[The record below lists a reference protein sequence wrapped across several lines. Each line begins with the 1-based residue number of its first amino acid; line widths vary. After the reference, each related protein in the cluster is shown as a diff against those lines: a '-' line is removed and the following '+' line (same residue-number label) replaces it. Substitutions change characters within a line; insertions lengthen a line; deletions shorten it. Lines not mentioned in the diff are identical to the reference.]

1 MRNQFITFEGGE
13 GSGKSTQIN
22 LLHNFLIEKGKD
34 VVSTREPGGTPS
46 AEIIRDLLTK
56 GDADRWSPATEA
68 LLMWAARSEHVEKLI
83 KPSLDKGKW
92 VLCDR
97 FYHST
102 YAYQG
107 VGHNLG
113 IENMRI
119 IKKIIIGEIT
129 PNLTFILDID
139 PVNGIGRTKNRA
151 SNEDRFEKMN
161 LAFHNNLR
169 KAFIQFAKKNPKRFI
184 VIDAE
189 LSLEKISEIISSE
202 VQARFQL

>member
-139 PVNGIGRTKNRA
+139 PVNGIGRTKNRV

-169 KAFIQFAKKNPKRFI
+169 KAFIQFSKKNPKRFI

-202 VQARFQL
+202 VQTRFQL

>member
-22 LLHNFLIEKGKD
+22 LLHNFLIEKGED
-34 VVSTREPGGTPS
+34 VISTREPGGTPS

-92 VLCDR
+92 VLSDR

-107 VGHNLG
+107 VGRNLG

-119 IKKIIIGEIT
+119 IKKIIIGDIT
-129 PNLTFILDID
+129 PDLTFILDID
-139 PVNGIGRTKNRA
+139 PVNGIDRTKNRD

-161 LAFHNNLR
+161 LDFHINLR
-169 KAFIQFAKKNPKRFI
+169 KAFIQISKKDPKRFI

>member
-139 PVNGIGRTKNRA
+139 PVNGIGRTKNRV

-202 VQARFQL
+202 VQTRFQL

>member
-34 VVSTREPGGTPS
+34 VISTREPGGTPS

-139 PVNGIGRTKNRA
+139 PVNGIGRTKNRV

-161 LAFHNNLR
+161 LTFHNNLR
-169 KAFIQFAKKNPKRFI
+169 KAFIQFSKKNPKRFI

-202 VQARFQL
+202 VQTRFQL

>member
-139 PVNGIGRTKNRA
+139 PVNGIGRTKNRV

-169 KAFIQFAKKNPKRFI
+169 KAFIQFSKKDPKRFI

-202 VQARFQL
+202 VQTRFQL

>member
-139 PVNGIGRTKNRA
+139 PVNGIGRTKNRV

-161 LAFHNNLR
+161 LTFHNNLR
-169 KAFIQFAKKNPKRFI
+169 KAFIQFSKKNPKRFI

-202 VQARFQL
+202 VQTRFQL

>member
-139 PVNGIGRTKNRA
+139 PVNGIGRTKNRV

-161 LAFHNNLR
+161 LAFHDNLR
-169 KAFIQFAKKNPKRFI
+169 KAFIQLAKKNPKRFI

-202 VQARFQL
+202 VQTRFQL

>member
-34 VVSTREPGGTPS
+34 VVSTREPGATPS

-139 PVNGIGRTKNRA
+139 PVNGIGRTKNRV

-202 VQARFQL
+202 VQTRFQL

>member
-22 LLHNFLIEKGKD
+22 LLHNFLIEKGED
-34 VVSTREPGGTPS
+34 VISTREPGGTPS

-139 PVNGIGRTKNRA
+139 PVNGIGRTKNRV

-202 VQARFQL
+202 VQTRFQL

>member
-22 LLHNFLIEKGKD
+22 LLHNFLIEKGED
-34 VVSTREPGGTPS
+34 VISTREPGGTPS

-139 PVNGIGRTKNRA
+139 PVNGIGRTKNRV
-151 SNEDRFEKMN
+151 SN
-161 LAFHNNLR
+161 
-169 KAFIQFAKKNPKRFI
+169 
-184 VIDAE
+184 
-189 LSLEKISEIISSE
+189 
-202 VQARFQL
+202 

>member
-169 KAFIQFAKKNPKRFI
+169 KAFIQLAKKNPKRFI

-202 VQARFQL
+202 VQTRFQL

>member
-22 LLHNFLIEKGKD
+22 LLHNFLIEKGED
-34 VVSTREPGGTPS
+34 VISTREPGGTPS

-139 PVNGIGRTKNRA
+139 PVNGIGRTKNRV

-169 KAFIQFAKKNPKRFI
+169 KAFIQLAKKNPKRFI

-202 VQARFQL
+202 VQTRFQL

>member
-202 VQARFQL
+202 VQTRFQL

>member
-22 LLHNFLIEKGKD
+22 LLHNFLIEKGED
-34 VVSTREPGGTPS
+34 VLCTREPGGTPS
-46 AEIIRDLLTK
+46 AEIIRNLLTK
-56 GDADRWSPATEA
+56 GDTDRWSPATEA

-92 VLCDR
+92 VLSDR

-107 VGHNLG
+107 VGRNLG

-119 IKKIIIGEIT
+119 IKKIIIGDIT
-129 PNLTFILDID
+129 PDLTFILDID
-139 PVNGIGRTKNRA
+139 PVNGIDRTKNRD

-161 LAFHNNLR
+161 LDFHINLR
-169 KAFIQFAKKNPKRFI
+169 KAFIQISKKDPKRFI

>member
-1 MRNQFITFEGGE
+1 MQNQFITFEGGE

-22 LLHNFLIEKGKD
+22 LLYNFLIEKGED
-34 VVSTREPGGTPS
+34 VLCTREPGGTPS
-46 AEIIRDLLTK
+46 AEIIRNLLTK
-56 GDADRWSPATEA
+56 GDTDRWSPATEA

-92 VLCDR
+92 VLSDR

-107 VGHNLG
+107 VGRNLG

-119 IKKIIIGEIT
+119 IKKIIIGDIT
-129 PNLTFILDID
+129 PDLTFILDID
-139 PVNGIGRTKNRA
+139 PVNGIDRTKNRD

-161 LAFHNNLR
+161 LDFHNKLR
-169 KAFIQFAKKNPKRFI
+169 KAFIQISKKDPKRFI

>member
-139 PVNGIGRTKNRA
+139 PVNGIGRTKNRV

-169 KAFIQFAKKNPKRFI
+169 KAFIQFSKKNPKRFI

>member
-22 LLHNFLIEKGKD
+22 LLHNFLIEKGED
-34 VVSTREPGGTPS
+34 VISTREPGGTPS

-119 IKKIIIGEIT
+119 IKKIIIGDIT
-129 PNLTFILDID
+129 PDLTFILDID
-139 PVNGIGRTKNRA
+139 PVNGIDRTKNRD

-161 LAFHNNLR
+161 LDFHNNLR
-169 KAFIQFAKKNPKRFI
+169 KAFIQISKKDPKRFI

>member
-139 PVNGIGRTKNRA
+139 PVNGIGRTKNRV

-169 KAFIQFAKKNPKRFI
+169 KAFIQLAKKNPKRFI

>member
-1 MRNQFITFEGGE
+1 M
-13 GSGKSTQIN
+13 
-22 LLHNFLIEKGKD
+22 
-34 VVSTREPGGTPS
+34 
-46 AEIIRDLLTK
+46 
-56 GDADRWSPATEA
+56 
-68 LLMWAARSEHVEKLI
+68 
-83 KPSLDKGKW
+83 
-92 VLCDR
+92 
-97 FYHST
+97 
-102 YAYQG
+102 
-107 VGHNLG
+107 GHNLG

-139 PVNGIGRTKNRA
+139 PVNGIGRTKNRV

-169 KAFIQFAKKNPKRFI
+169 KAFIQLAKKNPKRFI

-202 VQARFQL
+202 VQTRFQL

>member
-22 LLHNFLIEKGKD
+22 LLHNFLIEKGED
-34 VVSTREPGGTPS
+34 VLCTREPGGTPS
-46 AEIIRDLLTK
+46 AEIIRNLLTK
-56 GDADRWSPATEA
+56 GDTDRWSPATEA

-92 VLCDR
+92 VLSDR

-107 VGHNLG
+107 VGRNLG

-119 IKKIIIGEIT
+119 IKKIIIGDIT
-129 PNLTFILDID
+129 PDLTFILDID
-139 PVNGIGRTKNRA
+139 PVNGIDRTKNRD

-161 LAFHNNLR
+161 LDFHNNLR
-169 KAFIQFAKKNPKRFI
+169 KAFIQISKKDPKRFI

>member
-1 MRNQFITFEGGE
+1 MQNQFITFEGGE

-22 LLHNFLIEKGKD
+22 LLHNFLIEKGED
-34 VVSTREPGGTPS
+34 VLCTREPGGTPS
-46 AEIIRDLLTK
+46 AEIIRNLLTK
-56 GDADRWSPATEA
+56 GDTDRWSPATEA

-139 PVNGIGRTKNRA
+139 PVNGIGRTKNRV

-202 VQARFQL
+202 VQTRFQL

>member
-92 VLCDR
+92 VLSDR

-107 VGHNLG
+107 VGRNLG

-119 IKKIIIGEIT
+119 IKKIIIGDIT
-129 PNLTFILDID
+129 PDLTFILDID
-139 PVNGIGRTKNRA
+139 PVNGIDRTKNRD

-161 LAFHNNLR
+161 LDFHINLR
-169 KAFIQFAKKNPKRFI
+169 KAFIQISKKDPKRFI

>member
-139 PVNGIGRTKNRA
+139 PVNGIGRTKDRV

-169 KAFIQFAKKNPKRFI
+169 KAFIQLAKKNPKRFI

-202 VQARFQL
+202 VQTRFQL

>member
-22 LLHNFLIEKGKD
+22 LLHNFLIEKGED
-34 VVSTREPGGTPS
+34 VLCTREPGGTPS
-46 AEIIRDLLTK
+46 AEIIRNLLTK
-56 GDADRWSPATEA
+56 GDTDRWSPATEA

-92 VLCDR
+92 VLSDR

-107 VGHNLG
+107 VGRNLG

-119 IKKIIIGEIT
+119 IKKIIIGDIT
-129 PNLTFILDID
+129 PDLTFILDID
-139 PVNGIGRTKNRA
+139 PVNGIDRTKNRD

-161 LAFHNNLR
+161 LDFHINLR
-169 KAFIQFAKKNPKRFI
+169 KAFIQISKKDPKRFI

-202 VQARFQL
+202 VQTRFQL

>member
-34 VVSTREPGGTPS
+34 VLSTREPGGTPS

-56 GDADRWSPATEA
+56 GDTDRWSPATEA

-202 VQARFQL
+202 VQTRFQL

>member
-34 VVSTREPGGTPS
+34 VISTREPGGTPS

-139 PVNGIGRTKNRA
+139 PVNGIGRTKNRV

-202 VQARFQL
+202 VQTRFQL

>member
-22 LLHNFLIEKGKD
+22 LLHNFLIEKGED
-34 VVSTREPGGTPS
+34 VLCTREPGGTPS
-46 AEIIRDLLTK
+46 AEIIRNLLTK
-56 GDADRWSPATEA
+56 GDTDRWSPATEA

-139 PVNGIGRTKNRA
+139 PVNGIGRTKNRV

-202 VQARFQL
+202 VQTRFQL

>member
-169 KAFIQFAKKNPKRFI
+169 KAFIQFSKKNPKRFI

-202 VQARFQL
+202 VQTRFQL

>member
-139 PVNGIGRTKNRA
+139 PVNGIGRTKNRV

-161 LAFHNNLR
+161 LTFHNNLR
-169 KAFIQFAKKNPKRFI
+169 KAFIQFSKKNPKRFI

>member
-113 IENMRI
+113 IENMKI

-139 PVNGIGRTKNRA
+139 PVNGIGRTKNRV

-161 LAFHNNLR
+161 LTFHNNLR
-169 KAFIQFAKKNPKRFI
+169 KAFIQFSKKNPKRFI

>member
-22 LLHNFLIEKGKD
+22 LLHNFLIEKGED
-34 VVSTREPGGTPS
+34 VLCTREPGGTPS

-92 VLCDR
+92 VLSDR

-107 VGHNLG
+107 VGRNLG

-119 IKKIIIGEIT
+119 IKKIIIGDIT
-129 PNLTFILDID
+129 PDLTFILDID
-139 PVNGIGRTKNRA
+139 PVNGIDRTKNRD

-161 LAFHNNLR
+161 LDFHINLR
-169 KAFIQFAKKNPKRFI
+169 KAFIQISKKDPKRFI

>member
-139 PVNGIGRTKNRA
+139 PVNGIGRTKNRV

-169 KAFIQFAKKNPKRFI
+169 KAFIQLAKKNPKRFI

-202 VQARFQL
+202 VQTRFQL

>member
-34 VVSTREPGGTPS
+34 VLSTREPGGTPS

-139 PVNGIGRTKNRA
+139 PVNGIGRTKNRV

-169 KAFIQFAKKNPKRFI
+169 KAFIQLAKKNPKRFI

-202 VQARFQL
+202 VQTRFQL